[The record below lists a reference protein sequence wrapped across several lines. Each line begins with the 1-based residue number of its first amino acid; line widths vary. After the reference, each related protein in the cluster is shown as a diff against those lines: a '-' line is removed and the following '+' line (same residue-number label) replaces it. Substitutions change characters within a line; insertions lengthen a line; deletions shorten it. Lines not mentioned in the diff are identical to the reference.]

1 MRLSEIN
8 FEILAQDQHIKASL
22 LLLMDRILERLCLA
36 NIKGPYMIYNKKI
49 FWPSLKI
56 FRAA

>member
-36 NIKGPYMIYNKKI
+36 NIKGPYMIYNKKK
-49 FWPSLKI
+49 FLPSLKI